1 MHRREFLRYMAALGL
16 AAGVGRRLVL
26 PKEVWA
32 LASGPGPGISADE
45 ALKILQDGNARY
57 LEGKPRYPHQ
67 GRERRALTAG
77 QGQHPLAAV
86 LSCSD
91 SRVPVELI
99 FDQGL
104 GDLFVVRVAGNAA
117 ATDEIGSLEYA
128 VDHLHTP
135 LLVVLGHSQCGA
147 VTAVLEN
154 AKLPG
159 SIPALLAPIRA
170 AVARAREENP
180 GVAGEA
186 LLEAAIKDNVWQA
199 MEDILQKSPLIKAGV
214 KAGKTKLVGAFYELD
229 TGQVQWL
236 GPHPNQEKLLGGK
249 GREVPKTRARKG
261 KKPPKPEEEE

>member
-16 AAGVGRRLVL
+16 VAGVGRRLLL
-26 PKEVWA
+26 PEEVWA
-32 LASGPGPGISADE
+32 LASEPGPGISADE

-67 GRERRALTAG
+67 GPERRALTAG
-77 QGQHPLAAV
+77 QGQHPLAAL

-128 VDHLHTP
+128 VEHLHTP

-154 AKLPG
+154 VKLPG

-170 AVARAREENP
+170 AVARARVENP
-180 GVAGEA
+180 GAVGDA
-186 LLEAAIKDNVWQA
+186 LLEAAIKDNVWQS
-199 MEDILQKSPLIKAGV
+199 MEDLLQKSPLIKAGV

-229 TGQVQWL
+229 TGRVQWL
-236 GPHPNQEKLLGGK
+236 GLHPNQEKLLSGK
-249 GREVPKTRARKG
+249 GREGPKAPARKV
-261 KKPPKPEEEE
+261 KKPPKPEE

>member
-1 MHRREFLRYMAALGL
+1 MHRRDFLRYMAALGL
-16 AAGVGRRLVL
+16 AAWVGRRLVL
-26 PKEVWA
+26 PEEVWA
-32 LASGPGPGISADE
+32 LDSSGSRPAISADE

-91 SRVPVELI
+91 SREPVALI

-128 VDHLHTP
+128 VDHLNTP
-135 LLVVLGHSQCGA
+135 LVVVLGHSQCGA

-159 SIPALLAPIRA
+159 SIPALVAPIRA

-180 GVAGEA
+180 GAAGEA

-199 MEDILQKSPLIKAGV
+199 MEDMLRLSPLIREKVRDGQAQV
-214 KAGKTKLVGAFYELD
+214 VGALYDLD
-229 TGQVQWL
+229 SGQVQWL
-236 GPHPNQEKLLGGK
+236 GPHPDQEKLVGGK
-249 GREVPKTRARKG
+249 KGITGKSG
-261 KKPPKPEEEE
+261 KKAKKSKRSEE

>member
-1 MHRREFLRYMAALGL
+1 MHRRDFLKYMAALGL

-26 PKEVWA
+26 PEEVWA
-32 LASGPGPGISADE
+32 LDSGPGPAISADE

-57 LEGKPRYPHQ
+57 LEGKPQYPHQ

-128 VDHLHTP
+128 VEHLSTP
-135 LLVVLGHSQCGA
+135 LVVVMGHSQCGA
-147 VTAVLEN
+147 VNAVLEN
-154 AKLPG
+154 ANFRG
-159 SIPALLAPIRA
+159 SLPALLAPIRP

-180 GVAGEA
+180 GVTGDA
-186 LLEAAIKDNVWQA
+186 LLAAAIKDNVWEA
-199 MEDILQKSPLIKAGV
+199 MKDILQRSNLIKGAV
-214 KAGKTKLVGAFYELD
+214 KAGSTKLVGAYYELD
-229 TGQVQWL
+229 TGKVEWL
-236 GPHPNQEKLLGGK
+236 GPDPGLEKLLGGA
-249 GREVPKTRARKG
+249 GRGGAKTRAREE
-261 KKPPKPEEEE
+261 KKPDKQEE